1 MPRYLPIQPDAAN
14 PEIKETYDRV
24 KAGLGQVPNY
34 LKTLAHSPHYLEAV
48 ADLYLT
54 MAAESSLSNKIKTLV
69 ALKTCKMDRCSIT
82 IKSHIEAARAA
93 GWSEEQIDE
102 FDEYIAS
109 DLLNHY
115 EKDVLQLVELVL
127 TTPDDI
133 PQLQFWAQLDNHFTS
148 DQVVEI
154 ITLIGFHNMVNRFLL
169 AVEVEPDAVPVEA

>member
-69 ALKTCKMDRCSIT
+69 ALKTCKDGSLFD
-82 IKSHIEAARAA
+82 HH
-93 GWSEEQIDE
+93 QIA
-102 FDEYIAS
+102 Y
-109 DLLNHY
+109 
-115 EKDVLQLVELVL
+115 
-127 TTPDDI
+127 
-133 PQLQFWAQLDNHFTS
+133 
-148 DQVVEI
+148 
-154 ITLIGFHNMVNRFLL
+154 
-169 AVEVEPDAVPVEA
+169 